1 MLPSEPSPTR
11 IGYVTKMYPRFSETF
26 IVNEVLALERTGLD
40 LEIFS
45 LRPPADGR
53 FHETLSQVRAP
64 VSYLSRHV
72 RSQGLWDRMRHAH
85 WVFPDLATHLGDLLE
100 LEADDA
106 VAAVELAVA
115 VRERGITRL
124 HAHFASVAT
133 AVARVAARIA
143 GIEYSFT
150 AHAKDIFHESVDPVA
165 LSRRLTDAQC
175 VVTVSDF
182 NTEHLHRTFGPA
194 ADQVR
199 RVYNGLDLQRFGYS
213 APVARERVVVAVG
226 RLVEK
231 KGFRHLI
238 DAVAYL
244 AAQGRGVRLDLI
256 GAGEQEAALRDQVE
270 ALDLH
275 QHVRLLGP
283 LPQHRVRTV
292 IQNAG
297 ALAAPCVVGQ
307 DGNRDGLPT
316 ILLEAMALGTP
327 CVATPVT
334 GIPEVLQHEQTG
346 LLVSEADPI
355 GLAEQLD
362 RLLGDESLQLRLA
375 ERARALIETE
385 FDDQHTSRQL
395 RELLAG
401 AATTAEVH

>member
-1 MLPSEPSPTR
+1 MLPSDQMR

-26 IVNEVLALERTGLD
+26 IVNEVLALERAGLD
-40 LEIFS
+40 LEIIS

-72 RSQGLWDRMRHAH
+72 RAQGLWERLQRAH
-85 WVFPDLATHLGDLLE
+85 QVFPGLATHLGDLLE

-106 VAAVELAVA
+106 VAALELAMTVQ
-115 VRERGITRL
+115 ERGLVQL

-133 AVARVAARIA
+133 AVARVAAAIT
-143 GIEYSFT
+143 GIGYSFT

-165 LSRRLTDAQC
+165 LERRLADATS
-175 VVTVSDF
+175 VVTVSDY
-182 NTEHLHRTFGPA
+182 NLAHLQRTFGAA
-194 ADQVR
+194 AD
-199 RVYNGLDLQRFGYS
+199 RVHRIYNGLDLSRFDYRPPAG
-213 APVARERVVVAVG
+213 RDRVVVGVG

-231 KGFRHLI
+231 KGFGHLL
-238 DAVAYL
+238 DAVAHL
-244 AAQGRGVRLDLI
+244 AAQGRPVRLDLV
-256 GAGEQEAALRDQVE
+256 GTGEQEAALREQV
-270 ALDLH
+270 ARLGLH
-275 QHVRLLGP
+275 EHVRLLGP
-283 LPQHRVRTV
+283 LPQHRVREV
-292 IQNAG
+292 VQDAG

-346 LLVSEADPI
+346 LLVPEGDHLA
-355 GLAEQLD
+355 LAEQLD
-362 RLLGDESLQLRLA
+362 RLLADQQLQLRLA
-375 ERARALIETE
+375 GAARALIETE
-385 FDDQHTSRQL
+385 FDDRCTSAQL
-395 RELLAG
+395 RDLLTG
-401 AATTAEVH
+401 ADLTAELI